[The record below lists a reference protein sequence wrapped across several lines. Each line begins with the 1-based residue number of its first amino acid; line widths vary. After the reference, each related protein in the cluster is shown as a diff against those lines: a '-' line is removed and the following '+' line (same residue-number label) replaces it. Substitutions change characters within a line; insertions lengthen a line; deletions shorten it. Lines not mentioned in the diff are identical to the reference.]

1 MRVLKQNPWLPSL
14 GVLLAAVVVGGY
26 ARADVTTDEPGSIVI
41 FPKVISDGTR
51 DTLIQLTNTSTSSA
65 HLHCIY
71 VDTSSASQGTCSGT
85 TPPAQ
90 LCGPT
95 CVGGARDRLACQT
108 DLDCQPPSLA
118 PGVCGSADAQCFAN
132 DNGTCITCKPYDFD
146 VSLSPLQPTVWRVSV
161 GRDSGDQSLGFFIG
175 AVPPHPIFAGELKC
189 FQTDIDGVPT
199 GGNAIKG
206 EATIENLD
214 SGQISEYNGIA
225 IKALP
230 DAAGVAPICFG
241 GGNDKLPCVNDSTC
255 APLSAAPGSCSSVS
269 PHHCIGGGNDGN
281 ACRIDHGD
289 DDCHPANASSGS
301 CKIAMLL
308 DNSEYNACPK
318 QLLVNHYAE
327 GAADPFTGAIV
338 DSELTLVP
346 CTEDLAG
353 GVPTTTTVHFDA
365 YNEFESLVT
374 SKIVPFTCWLNISLG
389 DSRLTP
395 GFDAATFATPFGKT
409 RVFPTSDSMSGVLG
423 VLEEF
428 HQVGTEPD
436 GTAAINLHVVGA
448 RPGDTITLPA
458 VQ

>member
-65 HLHCIY
+65 HLHCVY

-85 TPPAQ
+85 TPAAQ

-95 CVGGARDRLACQT
+95 CVGGARDGLACQT
-108 DLDCQPPSLA
+108 DLNCQPPSLA
-118 PGVCGSADAQCFAN
+118 PGVCGSGDAQCFAN

-146 VSLSPLQPTVWRVSV
+146 VSLTPLQPTVWRVSV
-161 GRDSGDQSLGFFIG
+161 GRDSSDQSLGFFIG

-225 IKALP
+225 IKAINTQT
-230 DAAGVAPICFG
+230 VAPTCVG
-241 GGNDKLPCVNDSTC
+241 GPNNGALCQTDANCQLPS
-255 APLSAAPGSCSSVS
+255 LPGGV
-269 PHHCIGGGNDGN
+269 
-281 ACRIDHGD
+281 
-289 DDCHPANASSGS
+289 
-301 CKIAMLL
+301 CKISILL
-308 DNSEYNACPK
+308 DNTTEYNACPK

-353 GVPTTTTVHFDA
+353 GTPTTTTVEFNIYD
-365 YNEFESLVT
+365 EFERAT
-374 SKIVPFTCWLNISLG
+374 SKITTFTCWLNVSLG
-389 DSRLTP
+389 DNSRFSGQFGPPALST
-395 GFDAATFATPFGKT
+395 TFGKT
-409 RVFPTSDSMSGVLG
+409 RVSPTSDSMSGVLG

-428 HQVGTEPD
+428 HQVAGEPD

-458 VQ
+458 GQ